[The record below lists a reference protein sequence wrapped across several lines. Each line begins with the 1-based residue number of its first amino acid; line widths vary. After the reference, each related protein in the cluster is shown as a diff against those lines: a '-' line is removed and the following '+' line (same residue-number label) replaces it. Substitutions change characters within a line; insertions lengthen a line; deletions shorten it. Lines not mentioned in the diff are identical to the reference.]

1 MQLEKLVA
9 HIDQV
14 LGEELP
20 VTGESLA
27 EPERETLQ
35 RIVSGDSFQDYLQDQ
50 VCRQIIRDYLTNAVV
65 LGYIPEADLESLGGE
80 LDSPQARA
88 AMSLHMLMSAVE
100 EAPELLAGGV
110 PPQLEPLQPEGDPPP
125 NIHLVRN

>member
-9 HIDQV
+9 HIDRV

-20 VTGESLA
+20 VTGEPLA

-100 EAPELLAGGV
+100 EAPELLARGV

>member
-9 HIDQV
+9 CIDQV

-20 VTGESLA
+20 VTAEPLA
-27 EPERETLQ
+27 DPERETLQ
-35 RIVSGDSFQDYLQDQ
+35 RIFSGEDFQGYLQDQ
-50 VCRQIIRDYLTNAVV
+50 VNRQIIRDYLTNAVV
-65 LGYIPEADLESLGGE
+65 LGHVPETEVEALGGS

-100 EAPELLAGGV
+100 EAPELLAEGV
-110 PPQLEPLQPEGDPPP
+110 PPQLEPLQSEGDSPPH
-125 NIHLVRN
+125 IHLVRN

>member
-20 VTGESLA
+20 VTGEPLA

-35 RIVSGDSFQDYLQDQ
+35 RIISGDSFQDYLQDQ

-65 LGYIPEADLESLGGE
+65 LGYVPEADLEALGGE

-110 PPQLEPLQPEGDPPP
+110 PPQLEPLKPEGDPPP

>member
-9 HIDQV
+9 FIDQA

-20 VTGESLA
+20 VTAEHLA

-35 RIVSGDSFQDYLQDQ
+35 RIFTGEDFQVYLQDQ
-50 VCRQIIRDYLTNAVV
+50 VNRQIIRDYLTNAVV
-65 LGYIPEADLESLGGE
+65 LGYVPETEVEALGGA
-80 LDSPQARA
+80 LRSPQARA

-100 EAPELLAGGV
+100 EAPELLADGV
-110 PPQLEPLQPEGDPPP
+110 PPPLEPLQPEGESPPH
-125 NIHLVRN
+125 IHLVRN

>member
-1 MQLEKLVA
+1 M
-9 HIDQV
+9 
-14 LGEELP
+14 
-20 VTGESLA
+20 
-27 EPERETLQ
+27 
-35 RIVSGDSFQDYLQDQ
+35 
-50 VCRQIIRDYLTNAVV
+50 V
-65 LGYIPEADLESLGGE
+65 LGYVPEADLESLGGE